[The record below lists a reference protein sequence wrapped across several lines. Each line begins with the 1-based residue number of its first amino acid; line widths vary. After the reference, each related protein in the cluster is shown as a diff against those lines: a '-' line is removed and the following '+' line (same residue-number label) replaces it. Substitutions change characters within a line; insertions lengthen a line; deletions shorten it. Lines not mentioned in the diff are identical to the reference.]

1 MRAVFSTSFVALA
14 LMLAGC
20 GGTADLTCDEVR
32 AYQEADEGKRVE
44 TPEDLD
50 DLEPLREIPLP
61 RANPQPDR
69 PEGSPCLDLP
79 PNVLSGS

>member
-1 MRAVFSTSFVALA
+1 MKAVFSTFFAALA
-14 LMLAGC
+14 LFLAGC
-20 GGTADLTCDEVR
+20 GGTDDLTCDEVR
-32 AYQEADEGKRVE
+32 AYQQSYEGKRVE

-61 RANPQPDR
+61 RANPGPER

-79 PNVLSGS
+79 PNVLSGN